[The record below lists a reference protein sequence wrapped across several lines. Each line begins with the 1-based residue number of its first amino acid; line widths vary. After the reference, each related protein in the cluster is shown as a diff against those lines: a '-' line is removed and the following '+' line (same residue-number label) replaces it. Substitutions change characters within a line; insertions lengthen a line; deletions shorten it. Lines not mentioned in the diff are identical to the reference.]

1 MLRPIDRRLDR
12 AEGARAAQ
20 PNRAA
25 LEAQERL
32 ALARTKVA
40 IGAVVRQ
47 AMLRAGI
54 DPARARCLVQADEAA
69 ALLAASGEAPAAADE
84 RDRSGLPLPFD
95 PSRPPNPFEARIL
108 RLAQRFLDGEQPN
121 FSQTSFAELF
131 AWSIVELSSEERA

>member
-25 LEAQERL
+25 VEAQERL

-54 DPARARCLVQADEAA
+54 DPARARCLVKVDEAA
-69 ALLAASGEAPAAADE
+69 ALLAASGRSAS
-84 RDRSGLPLPFD
+84 RSG
-95 PSRPPNPFEARIL
+95 RTR
-108 RLAQRFLDGEQPN
+108 
-121 FSQTSFAELF
+121 
-131 AWSIVELSSEERA
+131 